1 MCEKDMEKI
10 DEDDYEIDREG
21 LESGSL
27 SSVIPRVV
35 INFKNAVSIT
45 EIKLINLSGVVR
57 IIVVPIKSNGEQGV
71 S

>member
-1 MCEKDMEKI
+1 MEKI